1 MNKSILAE
9 HSPLSTEQIKIQ
21 ERLAIVLALIAGYID
36 ATGLIKWKTYVSFMS
51 GNTTQLGTAISA
63 GQWAAIITSTT
74 VIGCFVFGI
83 YVGACLSLGK
93 KLPIRN
99 LSFIMVSGILILYT
113 IADHYFKIGTVP
125 SIAIIGFSMGLMNTI
140 VTAVGNQRV
149 NTDFVTGTLN
159 SLARNTAMLSMTK
172 DITERKQ
179 YKANAIYLLL
189 VWMGFLFGAAAA
201 PFTLPFLGAW
211 ILTVPAILLLICSS
225 LISILNF
232 NP

>member
-1 MNKSILAE
+1 MDKSIPAE
-9 HSPLSTEQIKIQ
+9 HISLSTEQIKIQ
-21 ERLAIVLALIAGYID
+21 ERLAIVIALIAGYID

-74 VIGCFVFGI
+74 IIGFFVFGI

-113 IADHYFKIGTVP
+113 IADHYFNIGTIP
-125 SIAIIGFSMGLMNTI
+125 SIAIIGFSMGFMNTI
-140 VTAVGNQRV
+140 VTSVGNQRV

-179 YKANAIYLLL
+179 YKANAIHLLL

-211 ILTVPAILLLICSS
+211 ILTVPALLLLICSL

>member
-1 MNKSILAE
+1 MDNSIFSESISA
-9 HSPLSTEQIKIQ
+9 SPEQITTQ
-21 ERLAIVLALIAGYID
+21 ERLAILLAFVAGFVD
-36 ATGLIKWKTYVSFMS
+36 ATGIIKWKTYVSFMS
-51 GNTTQLGTAISA
+51 GNTTQLGTAIYADKPGVISM
-63 GQWAAIITSTT
+63 SVT
-74 VIGCFVFGI
+74 VIGCFLLGI
-83 YVGACLSLGK
+83 YAGTCLSLGK

-125 SIAIIGFSMGLMNTI
+125 SIAIIGCSMGLMNTI
-140 VTAVGNQRV
+140 VTSIGNQRV

-179 YKANAIYLLL
+179 YKANAMHLLL

-211 ILTVPAILLLICSS
+211 ILTVPALLLLICSL

>member
-1 MNKSILAE
+1 MDNSIFSESISA
-9 HSPLSTEQIKIQ
+9 SPEQITMQ
-21 ERLAIVLALIAGYID
+21 ERLAILLAFVAGFVD
-36 ATGLIKWKTYVSFMS
+36 ATGIIKWKTYVSFMS
-51 GNTTQLGTAISA
+51 GNTTQLGTAIYADKPGVISM
-63 GQWAAIITSTT
+63 SVT
-74 VIGCFVFGI
+74 VIGCFLLGI
-83 YVGACLSLGK
+83 YAGTCLSLRK

-179 YKANAIYLLL
+179 YKANAIHLLL

-201 PFTLPFLGAW
+201 PLTLPFLGAW
-211 ILTVPAILLLICSS
+211 ILTVPALLLLICSL

>member
-1 MNKSILAE
+1 MDKLILAE
-9 HSPLSTEQIKIQ
+9 RISASTLQIKIQ
-21 ERLAIVLALIAGYID
+21 EGLAIVLALVAGYID

-63 GQWAAIITSTT
+63 NQWAVIITSTT
-74 VIGCFVFGI
+74 VIGCFAVGI
-83 YVGACLSLGK
+83 YVGTCLSLNK
-93 KLPIRN
+93 KLHMHN
-99 LSFIMVSGILILYT
+99 LSFLTVSGILILYT
-113 IADHYFKIGTVP
+113 VADYYFNIDIIP

-140 VTAVGNQRV
+140 VTSVGNQKV
-149 NTDFVTGTLN
+149 NADFVTGTLN
-159 SLARNTAMLSMTK
+159 SLARNTAMLCITK

-179 YKANAIYLLL
+179 YKANAIHLLF
-189 VWMGFLFGAAAA
+189 VWMGFLSGAVAA

-211 ILTVPAILLLICSS
+211 VLTVPVLLLLICSL